1 MIDGTPHRGGP
12 QPFLTDERLG
22 KAGGGGGSA
31 STRADRER
39 QVITKK
45 RASLLAEKGFGAHA
59 ADRSRELLP
68 SAAIGQR

>member
-1 MIDGTPHRGGP
+1 MIDGTAHRGRP

-22 KAGGGGGSA
+22 KAGWGSE

-39 QVITKK
+39 QVIAKK